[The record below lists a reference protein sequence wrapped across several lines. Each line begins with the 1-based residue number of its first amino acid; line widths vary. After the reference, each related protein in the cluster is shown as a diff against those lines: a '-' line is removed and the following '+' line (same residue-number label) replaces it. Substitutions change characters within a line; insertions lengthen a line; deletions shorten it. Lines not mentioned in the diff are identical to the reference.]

1 MDSPLFSTLPAA
13 MVQAPVVLGIDF
25 GGTKIATAVCDLSG
39 RRLATRV
46 IDAEPERGAR
56 SAFNR
61 GVRGARE
68 LLAEVG
74 QGRPLAAVGVSTFGI
89 PAEDGV
95 ALAPA
100 IDGWED
106 IAMGREL
113 RQAFAGT
120 PVTMAT
126 DVKAAALAEARWG
139 ALAGADPGVYLNLGT
154 GLAAAIVV
162 GGTVLAGAHGA
173 AGEIGYNLRQTADV
187 GDAGYLML
195 EEVVSGRALARLSGR
210 PAGEA
215 LAAGADHRLA
225 AIADQFT
232 AELAF
237 HVVNLAICI
246 DPVRI
251 AVGGGMTRSWDRIRP
266 RLEAALEAAAPYRP
280 ELVLAGFPFDAPL
293 VGALAL
299 AVDAI
304 AAEQAE
310 KAEQAELTDD
320 GVNHNT
326 HSREGLTL

>member
-1 MDSPLFSTLPAA
+1 MYMDSPPFSTRPNSTST
-13 MVQAPVVLGIDF
+13 APVVLGIDF
-25 GGTKIATAVCDLSG
+25 GGTKIATAVCDLDG
-39 RRLATRV
+39 RRLATHI
-46 IDAEPERGAR
+46 IDAEPDRGAR

-61 GVRGARE
+61 GVRGARQ
-68 LLAEVG
+68 LLAEAG
-74 QGRPLAAVGVSTFGI
+74 HGRPLAGVGVSTFGI
-89 PAEDGV
+89 PSEDGV

-113 RQAFAGT
+113 REAFAGT

-154 GLAAAIVV
+154 GLAAAIVI
-162 GGTVLAGAHGA
+162 GGVVLSGANGA
-173 AGEIGYNLRQTADV
+173 AGEIGYNLRQLPDV
-187 GDAGYLML
+187 GDPGYLML
-195 EEVVSGRALARLSGR
+195 EEAVSGRALARLSGR
-210 PAGEA
+210 PPAEA
-215 LAAGADHRLA
+215 FAAGADPRLA

-237 HVVNLAICI
+237 HVVNLAISI

-266 RLEAALEAAAPYRP
+266 RLDAALEAAAPYRP

-304 AAEQAE
+304 AAINS
-310 KAEQAELTDD
+310 DD
-320 GVNHNT
+320 GVTHNL

>member
-1 MDSPLFSTLPAA
+1 MDVHGFALLEFTPLSSRSNPTPPS
-13 MVQAPVVLGIDF
+13 PVVLGIDF
-25 GGTKIATAVCDLSG
+25 GGTKIATAVCDLRG

-46 IDAEPERGAR
+46 IDAEPARGAR
-56 SAFNR
+56 AAFSR
-61 GVRGARE
+61 GVRDGRA
-68 LLAEVG
+68 LLAEAANE
-74 QGRPLAAVGVSTFGI
+74 RPLAGVGVATFGI
-89 PAEDGV
+89 PSEDGV

-113 RQAFAGT
+113 REAFAGT

-154 GLAAAIVV
+154 GLAAAIVT
-162 GGTVLAGAHGA
+162 GGIVLAGANGA
-173 AGEIGYNLRQTADV
+173 AGEIGYNLRQLADV
-187 GDAGYLML
+187 GDAGYVPL
-195 EEVVSGRALARLSGR
+195 EEAVSGRALAALTGR
-210 PAGEA
+210 SAAEA
-215 LAAGADHRLA
+215 FATGADARLA

-266 RLEAALEAAAPYRP
+266 QLEAALDAAAPYRP
-280 ELVLAGFPFDAPL
+280 ELVLADFPFDAPL
-293 VGALAL
+293 MGALAL
-299 AVDAI
+299 AVEAT
-304 AAEQAE
+304 
-310 KAEQAELTDD
+310 KAVRGDD
-320 GVNHNT
+320 GITHNRHT
-326 HSREGLTL
+326 REGLTL

>member
-1 MDSPLFSTLPAA
+1 MDSPLFSTLAD
-13 MVQAPVVLGIDF
+13 VTSRAPVVLGIDF
-25 GGTKIATAVCDLSG
+25 GGTKIATAVCDLDG

-46 IDAEPERGAR
+46 IDAEPDRGAR

-74 QGRPLAAVGVSTFGI
+74 QGRPLAGVGVSTFGI

-120 PVTMAT
+120 QVTMAT

-154 GLAAAIVV
+154 GLAAAIVI
-162 GGTVLAGAHGA
+162 GGVVLSGANGA
-173 AGEIGYNLRQTADV
+173 AGEIGYNLRQPADA

-210 PAGEA
+210 PAAEV
-215 LAAGADHRLA
+215 LAAGADPRLA
-225 AIADQFT
+225 AIADRFT

-266 RLEAALEAAAPYRP
+266 RLDAALEAAAPYRP

-304 AAEQAE
+304 AATQA
-310 KAEQAELTDD
+310 DD
-320 GVNHNT
+320 GLTHNL

>member
-1 MDSPLFSTLPAA
+1 MDSPRARPRPDTTSRS
-13 MVQAPVVLGIDF
+13 PVVLGIDF
-25 GGTKIATAVCDLSG
+25 GGTKIATAVCDLDG

-46 IDAEPERGAR
+46 IDAEPDRGAR
-56 SAFNR
+56 TAFGR
-61 GVRGARE
+61 GVRAGRT
-68 LLAEVG
+68 LLADVAP
-74 QGRPLAAVGVSTFGI
+74 GRPLVGVGVSTFGI
-89 PAEDGV
+89 PSEDGV

-113 RQAFAGT
+113 RETFAGT

-154 GLAAAIVV
+154 GLAAAIVI
-162 GGTVLAGAHGA
+162 GGVVLAGAHGA
-173 AGEIGYNLRQTADV
+173 AGEIGYNLRRLADV

-195 EEVVSGRALARLSGR
+195 EEAVSGRALSRLSGR
-210 PAGEA
+210 PPAEA
-215 LAAGADHRLA
+215 FAAGADPRLA

-237 HVVNLAICI
+237 HVVNLAISI

-266 RLEAALEAAAPYRP
+266 RLDAALAAAPYRP

-304 AAEQAE
+304 AVR
-310 KAEQAELTDD
+310 KADD
-320 GVNHNT
+320 GVTHNL

>member
-1 MDSPLFSTLPAA
+1 LDSPLFSTLPDATSLD
-13 MVQAPVVLGIDF
+13 PVVLGIDF
-25 GGTKIATAVCDLSG
+25 GGTKIATAVCDLVG

-46 IDAEPERGAR
+46 IDAEPDRGAR
-56 SAFNR
+56 SAFAR
-61 GVRGARE
+61 GLRAARE
-68 LLAEVG
+68 LLADAAN
-74 QGRPLAAVGVSTFGI
+74 GRPLAGVGVSTFGI

-113 RQAFAGT
+113 RAAFAGA

-154 GLAAAIVV
+154 GLAAAIVT
-162 GGTVLAGAHGA
+162 GGMVLAGANGA
-173 AGEIGYNLRQTADV
+173 AGEIGYNLRLLADV
-187 GDAGYLML
+187 GDAGYLPL
-195 EEVVSGRALARLSGR
+195 EETVSGRALARLSGR
-210 PAGEA
+210 PAAEA
-215 LAAGADHRLA
+215 FAAGADPRLA

-266 RLEAALEAAAPYRP
+266 WLDAALDAAAPYRP
-280 ELVLAGFPFDAPL
+280 ELVLASFPFDAPL
-293 VGALAL
+293 MGALAL
-299 AVDAI
+299 AVDATE
-304 AAEQAE
+304 AVQAH
-310 KAEQAELTDD
+310 D
-320 GVNHNT
+320 GVTHNLHT
-326 HSREGLTL
+326 REGLKL

>member
-1 MDSPLFSTLPAA
+1 MYMDSPLSSMLPNV
-13 MVQAPVVLGIDF
+13 MSLAPVVLGIDF

-46 IDAEPERGAR
+46 IDAEPGRGAR
-56 SAFNR
+56 SAFKR
-61 GVRGARE
+61 GLRSARE
-68 LLAEVG
+68 LLAEAG
-74 QGRPLAAVGVSTFGI
+74 HGRPLAGVGVSTFGI
-89 PAEDGV
+89 PSEDGV

-113 RQAFAGT
+113 REAFAGI

-154 GLAAAIVV
+154 GLAAAIVI
-162 GGTVLAGAHGA
+162 GGVVLSGANGA
-173 AGEIGYNLRQTADV
+173 AGEIGYNLRQLADV

-195 EEVVSGRALARLSGR
+195 EEAVSGRALARLSGR
-210 PAGEA
+210 PPAEA
-215 LAAGADHRLA
+215 FAAGADPRLA

-237 HVVNLAICI
+237 HVVNLAISI

-266 RLEAALEAAAPYRP
+266 RLDAALEAAAPYRP

-304 AAEQAE
+304 AVTRA
-310 KAEQAELTDD
+310 DD
-320 GVNHNT
+320 GVPHNL

>member
-1 MDSPLFSTLPAA
+1 
-13 MVQAPVVLGIDF
+13 
-25 GGTKIATAVCDLSG
+25 
-39 RRLATRV
+39 
-46 IDAEPERGAR
+46 
-56 SAFNR
+56 
-61 GVRGARE
+61 
-68 LLAEVG
+68 
-74 QGRPLAAVGVSTFGI
+74 
-89 PAEDGV
+89 
-95 ALAPA
+95 
-100 IDGWED
+100 
-106 IAMGREL
+106 
-113 RQAFAGT
+113 
-120 PVTMAT
+120 
-126 DVKAAALAEARWG
+126 
-139 ALAGADPGVYLNLGT
+139 VYLNLGT

-266 RLEAALEAAAPYRP
+266 RLDAALAAAAPYRP

>member
-1 MDSPLFSTLPAA
+1 MRPIPILASSPS
-13 MVQAPVVLGIDF
+13 PVVLGIDF

-46 IDAEPERGAR
+46 IDAEPGGGAR
-56 SAFNR
+56 AAFDR
-61 GVRGARE
+61 GVRAAKA
-68 LLAEVG
+68 LLAETAID
-74 QGRPLAAVGVSTFGI
+74 RPLAGVGVSTFGI
-89 PAEDGV
+89 PSEDGV

-100 IDGWED
+100 IDGWEEL
-106 IAMGREL
+106 AMGRDL
-113 RQAFAGT
+113 REAFEPV

-139 ALAGADPGVYLNLGT
+139 SLAGVDPGVYLNLGT
-154 GLAAAIVV
+154 GLAAAIVI
-162 GGTVLAGAHGA
+162 GGVVLSGANGA
-173 AGEIGYNLRQTADV
+173 AGEIGYNLRQLADV

-195 EEVVSGRALARLSGR
+195 EEAVSGRALARLSGR
-210 PAGEA
+210 PPAEA
-215 LAAGADHRLA
+215 FGGGADPRLA

-232 AELAF
+232 TELAF
-237 HVVNLAICI
+237 HVVNLAIAI

-266 RLEAALEAAAPYRP
+266 RLDAALEAAAPYRP

-304 AAEQAE
+304 AATQA
-310 KAEQAELTDD
+310 DD
-320 GVNHNT
+320 GVTHNL

>member
-1 MDSPLFSTLPAA
+1 MDSPSSITRSNEMSL
-13 MVQAPVVLGIDF
+13 APVVLGIDF

-39 RRLATRV
+39 RRLATHV

-61 GVRGARE
+61 GVRAARE
-68 LLAEVG
+68 LLAEAVN
-74 QGRPLAAVGVSTFGI
+74 GRPLGGVGVSTFGI
-89 PAEDGV
+89 PSEDGV

-113 RQAFAGT
+113 REAFAGT

-154 GLAAAIVV
+154 GLAAAIVA
-162 GGTVLAGAHGA
+162 GGRVLAGANGA
-173 AGEIGYNLRQTADV
+173 AGEIGYNLRRLADV
-187 GDAGYLML
+187 GYPGYVPL
-195 EEVVSGRALARLSGR
+195 EEAVSGRALARLSGR
-210 PAGEA
+210 SAQQA
-215 LAAGADHRLA
+215 LAAQAGSPLA
-225 AIADQFT
+225 VIADQFT

-266 RLEAALEAAAPYRP
+266 RIDQALDAAAPYRP
-280 ELVLAGFPFDAPL
+280 ELVLAAFPFDAPL
-293 VGALAL
+293 IGALAL

-304 AAEQAE
+304 EAAQA
-310 KAEQAELTDD
+310 DD
-320 GVNHNT
+320 GVTHNMHT
-326 HSREGLTL
+326 REGLTL

>member
-1 MDSPLFSTLPAA
+1 MDSPPPYTLPNSTSL
-13 MVQAPVVLGIDF
+13 APVVLGIDF

-39 RRLATRV
+39 RRLATHV

-61 GVRGARE
+61 GVRAARE
-68 LLAEVG
+68 LLAEAVN
-74 QGRPLAAVGVSTFGI
+74 GRPLAGVGVSTFGI
-89 PAEDGV
+89 PSEDGV

-113 RQAFAGT
+113 REAFAGT
-120 PVTMAT
+120 QVTMAT

-154 GLAAAIVV
+154 GLAAAIVI
-162 GGTVLAGAHGA
+162 GGVVLAGANGA
-173 AGEIGYNLRQTADV
+173 AGEIGYNLRQLADV

-195 EEVVSGRALARLSGR
+195 EEAVSGRAVARLSGR
-210 PAGEA
+210 PAA
-215 LAAGADHRLA
+215 DAFAARADPRLA

-266 RLEAALEAAAPYRP
+266 RLDAALEAAAPYRP
-280 ELVLAGFPFDAPL
+280 ELVLAGFPLDAPL

-304 AAEQAE
+304 AAS
-310 KAEQAELTDD
+310 KTDD
-320 GVNHNT
+320 GVTHNP
-326 HSREGLTL
+326 HSREGLSL

>member
-1 MDSPLFSTLPAA
+1 LDSPLFSTLPDATSLD
-13 MVQAPVVLGIDF
+13 PVVLGIDF
-25 GGTKIATAVCDLSG
+25 GGTKIATAVCDLVG

-46 IDAEPERGAR
+46 IDAEPDRGAR
-56 SAFNR
+56 SAFAR
-61 GVRGARE
+61 GLRAARE
-68 LLAEVG
+68 LLADAAN
-74 QGRPLAAVGVSTFGI
+74 GRPLAGVGVSTFGI

-113 RQAFAGT
+113 RAAFAGA

-154 GLAAAIVV
+154 GLAAAIVT
-162 GGTVLAGAHGA
+162 GGMVLAGANGA
-173 AGEIGYNLRQTADV
+173 AGEIGYNLRLLADV
-187 GDAGYLML
+187 GDAGYLPL
-195 EEVVSGRALARLSGR
+195 EETVSGRALARLSGR
-210 PAGEA
+210 PAAEA
-215 LAAGADHRLA
+215 FAAGADPRLA

-266 RLEAALEAAAPYRP
+266 RLDAALDAAAPYRP
-280 ELVLAGFPFDAPL
+280 ELVLASFPFDAPL
-293 VGALAL
+293 MGALAL
-299 AVDAI
+299 AVDATE
-304 AAEQAE
+304 AVQAH
-310 KAEQAELTDD
+310 D
-320 GVNHNT
+320 GVTHNLHT
-326 HSREGLTL
+326 REGLKL

>member
-1 MDSPLFSTLPAA
+1 MDSPPFSALPNAKPL
-13 MVQAPVVLGIDF
+13 APVVLGIDF
-25 GGTKIATAVCDLSG
+25 GGTKIATAVCDLAG

-56 SAFNR
+56 SAFSR
-61 GVRGARE
+61 GVRAARE
-68 LLAEVG
+68 LLAEG
-74 QGRPLAAVGVSTFGI
+74 ANGRPLGGVGVSTFGI

-100 IDGWED
+100 INGWQD

-113 RQAFAGT
+113 REAFAGT

-154 GLAAAIVV
+154 GLAAAIVI
-162 GGTVLAGAHGA
+162 GGVVLAGANRA
-173 AGEIGYNLRQTADV
+173 AGEIGYNLRQLADV
-187 GDAGYLML
+187 GDAGYLPL
-195 EEVVSGRALARLSGR
+195 EESVSGRALARLSGR
-210 PAGEA
+210 TAAEA
-215 LAAGADHRLA
+215 FADSADPRLA

-266 RLEAALEAAAPYRP
+266 RLDAALEAAAPYRP

-299 AVDAI
+299 AMDAM
-304 AAEQAE
+304 AATQ
-310 KAEQAELTDD
+310 TDD
-320 GVNHNT
+320 GVTHNP

>member
-1 MDSPLFSTLPAA
+1 MDLPVMRPMSNSVSPLS
-13 MVQAPVVLGIDF
+13 PVVLGIDF

-46 IDAEPERGAR
+46 IDAEPEPGRGAR
-56 SAFNR
+56 AAFDR
-61 GVRGARE
+61 GLEAGRA
-68 LLAEVG
+68 LLADAAV
-74 QGRPLAAVGVSTFGI
+74 GRPLAGVGVSTFGI
-89 PAEDGV
+89 PSEDGV

-106 IAMGREL
+106 IAFGREL
-113 RQAFAGT
+113 RKAFDGT

-154 GLAAAIVV
+154 GLAAAIVI
-162 GGTVLAGAHGA
+162 GGVVLAGANGA
-173 AGEIGYNLRQTADV
+173 AGEIGYNLRQPADA

-210 PAGEA
+210 PAAEA
-215 LAAGADHRLA
+215 FADGADSRLA
-225 AIADQFT
+225 SIADQFT

-266 RLEAALEAAAPYRP
+266 RLDAALTAAAPYRP

-304 AAEQAE
+304 GATQAR
-310 KAEQAELTDD
+310 D
-320 GVNHNT
+320 GVPYNL